1 MNTKPIKYE
10 KHYMYPSSK
19 RLKEEYYTKG
29 GKGMKARHWTDEEI
43 EMLFDM
49 SFTDYELSILLE
61 HSVHAIQNKRTKLRN
76 EGHDIPY
83 KSTIFSGRGGRKRG
97 SKNE

>member
-1 MNTKPIKYE
+1 MNTKHRKYE
-10 KHYMYPSSK
+10 KDFMYPSSK

-29 GKGMKARHWTDEEI
+29 GKGMTARRWTDEEI

-49 SFTDYELSILLE
+49 TFTDYELSILVE
-61 HSVHAIQNKRTKLRN
+61 HSVHAIQNKRTQLRN

-83 KSTIFSGRGGRKRG
+83 KSIIFGGRGGRKKG
-97 SKNE
+97 VKNE